1 MSKTSSAKKR
11 ATRTTSNIFAMFTQN
26 QIAEFKEAFN
36 VIVNIARIILLKNF
50 HQDLK
55 ATNNKSGR
63 VYPDDELQNMLSEA
77 PGPLN
82 FTMFLSIFG
91 ERIAGGDNPDVIK
104 AAFKTFDPFET
115 GMVNVEELRKN
126 LTRFGDKLTDEE
138 LDTAFAEAHV
148 DSKGR
153 FNIDSY
159 IKLITGSGDDEQ
171 Q

>member
-1 MSKTSSAKKR
+1 
-11 ATRTTSNIFAMFTQN
+11 
-26 QIAEFKEAFN
+26 
-36 VIVNIARIILLKNF
+36 
-50 HQDLK
+50 
-55 ATNNKSGR
+55 
-63 VYPDDELQNMLSEA
+63 MLSEA

-91 ERIAGGDNPDVIK
+91 ERIAGWFFDEIFVLFVPKSNVFSPCFLGGDNPDVIK

>member
-26 QIAEFKEAFN
+26 QIAEFKEAFQF
-36 VIVNIARIILLKNF
+36 ID
-50 HQDLK
+50 QDKDGLIS
-55 ATNNKSGR
+55 KSDLRQTFDALGR